1 MMLRKWS
8 SLGAWAKASILIM
21 RPVDFTVGSA
31 LYRVEFQKEYYKLL
45 EKRAI
50 FGRCLGTLK
59 VKLIGAVKYLA
70 NLMIF
75 PKSSF
80 NILLFLLK

>member
-21 RPVDFTVGSA
+21 RPVGFTVSFA
-31 LYRVEFQKEYYKLL
+31 LYRVEFLKEYYKLF
-45 EKRAI
+45 KKKAI
-50 FGRCLGTLK
+50 FGRCLATLK
-59 VKLIGAVKYLA
+59 VKLNGAVKYQE

-80 NILLFLLK
+80 